1 MVGFNEKAQQLG
13 FQKFSDIPEHLVYE
27 EWDGV
32 PILYRDI
39 HEYAPDTDNL
49 NQLEMGSSVFQS
61 LIIEYILGELYTQ
74 LDRKRYAIITNE
86 AGLQLGYRNTLSNDI
101 ALVERS
107 RIPNKRSVQY
117 ATVPPNVV
125 IEVDV
130 KADYE
135 KDFRSFDE
143 YMHQKTQKLL
153 AFGVEKVIWVLSA
166 DEQEVRVS
174 TSVGSATYNWKDSVM
189 VLDSVTFCLAEMNLE

>member
-32 PILYRDI
+32 PILYKDI
-39 HEYAPDTDNL
+39 HTYALDKHDL
-49 NQLEMGSSVFQS
+49 NQLEMGSSVLQS

-74 LDRKRYAIITNE
+74 IDRKRYAIITNE

-101 ALVERS
+101 ALIERS
-107 RIPNKRSVQY
+107 RIPNKRSVRY

-135 KDFRSFDE
+135 KDFESFEE
-143 YMHQKTQKLL
+143 YIQQKTQKLL
-153 AFGVEKVIWVLSA
+153 AFGVEKVIWVLLA
-166 DEQEVRVS
+166 DAQEVRVS
-174 TSVGSATYNWKDSVM
+174 TTAGSTTYSWKERIM
-189 VLDSVTFCLAEMNLE
+189 VLESVTFCLAEMNLD